1 MPWHWPHRNLPKK
14 IAFLPTKHLG
24 VHINSFKRVR
34 AFQIELEFGSVGF
47 WGEGK
52 TGVPGEKPLGAR
64 KTTNNKLNPHMASTP
79 GVEPV
84 PHWWEASALNTAPPL
99 LPTLADSSGVSLSLG
114 HTHIGL
120 PYWFHLNFPTSIPAT
135 FIWESLPGCI
145 IRFKNFRFRLEFS
158 NLTVHSCSFFE
169 RLQNL
174 WYRSTR
180 SCTKIFRFEV
190 ILVLKIERKV

>member
-1 MPWHWPHRNLPKK
+1 MLVFEERGKPEYPEKNL
-14 IAFLPTKHLG
+14 
-24 VHINSFKRVR
+24 SE
-34 AFQIELEFGSVGF
+34 Q
-47 WGEGK
+47 GE
-52 TGVPGEKPLGAR
+52 R
-64 KTTNNKLNPHMASTP
+64 TNNKLNPHMASTP
-79 GVEPV
+79 GVEPG

-120 PYWFHLNFPTSIPAT
+120 PYWFNLNFRTSIPAT

-158 NLTVHSCSFFE
+158 NLIVHSCSFFE

-174 WYRSTR
+174 WYRWTR
-180 SCTKIFRFEV
+180 SCTKIFRFGV
-190 ILVLKIERKV
+190 ILVLKIGRKV